1 MKWMDDDLAERKR
14 RGLLR
19 KRRSLQSAQGVR
31 IRWRG
36 RDLLNFASNDYLN
49 LAADQRLARAAARAA
64 YRYGSGGGASPLV
77 AGFLLVLWK
86 VVRALAA
93 WEGTEAA
100 LVFSSGFA
108 GNLGLVSGL
117 TE

>member
-49 LAADQRLARAAARAA
+49 LAADQRLARAVTRAA
-64 YRYGSGGGASPLV
+64 YRYGSGAAASPLV
-77 AGFLLVLWK
+77 AGYLPPLWK
-86 VVRALAA
+86 LARDLAA
-93 WEGTEAA
+93 WEGTDGTVVVNER
-100 LVFSSGFA
+100 FA
-108 GNLGLVSGL
+108 
-117 TE
+117 